1 MRELLC
7 EASRRADV
15 AKLVLDSADA
25 RAHPAEARS
34 LAATAHGPPLDSG
47 SAVVWPLQPLPLGVA
62 GQLAFEDAE
71 AVRLPGGHASPGRL
85 SPRRHPVPVKLSCQ
99 AGGQRRAA
107 NSRRAAQV
115 AQLADEAAEAVHL
128 LDGVDEPRRQAGL
141 PLVLDA
147 LDKVAAKAEGL
158 LRAGQGPLALE
169 ALVAVTGEVV
179 RPDEVPRAPCT
190 HTSTLLGLPLSF
202 AGFLRV
208 TCSVFPPNM
217 ATQSSDVD
225 TTNKDGSREQ
235 SQGFRMHAEAVWS
248 AVAGSGVLGRLA
260 FATERAIPLCP
271 PCVCQV
277 PVDQPLFAS
286 AAWRPAW
293 QGFQRNAG

>member
-34 LAATAHGPPLDSG
+34 LAATAYGLPLDSG
-47 SAVVWPLQPLPLGVA
+47 SAVVWPLQPLPLGFA

-71 AVRLPGGHASPGRL
+71 AVRLPGGQASPGRL
-85 SPRRHPVPVKLSCQ
+85 SPRRHSVPVKLSCQ

-128 LDGVDEPRRQAGL
+128 LDGLDEPRRQAGL

-190 HTSTLLGLPLSF
+190 HTSTLLGFPLSF

-208 TCSVFPPNM
+208 TCSV
-217 ATQSSDVD
+217 
-225 TTNKDGSREQ
+225 TTKHGYPELKIGYNQQRWEPG
-235 SQGFRMHAEAVWS
+235 AE
-248 AVAGSGVLGRLA
+248 SGVPHARRGGVERDCWQRRAGPPGVCDGARHPPLPALRLPGA
-260 FATERAIPLCP
+260 GHSASVRLSSLVASLAVIPT
-271 PCVCQV
+271 
-277 PVDQPLFAS
+277 
-286 AAWRPAW
+286 
-293 QGFQRNAG
+293 